1 MTPPWLADRR
11 YHRPDARHTAGL
23 TYDDIAPTDAD
34 NAELKRS
41 LRAVDK
47 GYEAMFQL
55 GVNSKPLPD
64 DADQWETG
72 AWWAGR
78 YERNRRRQD
87 WLIAVVKKLLG
98 RKKHRRR

>member
-1 MTPPWLADRR
+1 MTPPWLTDRR

-34 NAELKRS
+34 DAELKRS

-47 GYEAMFQL
+47 SYEAMYRL
-55 GVNSKPLPD
+55 GLDGKPLPD
-64 DADQWETG
+64 DANRHETN

-87 WLIAVVKKLLG
+87 WVLSWLKRLASKKR
-98 RKKHRRR
+98 RKR